1 MAKITAEYD
10 TKEKT
15 LTVSKDGKAMDNV
28 MHAAFSRNYDYEK
41 GTEDD
46 THSCHIAMKDESD
59 DEGYH
64 THTHI
69 TANVDGDLETR
80 KEKVPVAKGTSDLIT
95 HLLNRGRSR

>member
-15 LTVSKDGKAMDNV
+15 LSVSKDGKALDNV
-28 MHAAFSRNYDYEK
+28 MHASFSRNYNYEK

-46 THSCHIAMKDESD
+46 THSCQIAMKDSSSE
-59 DEGYH
+59 EGYH

-69 TANVDGDLETR
+69 IANEDGDLETR
-80 KEKVPVAKGTSDLIT
+80 TEKVPVAKATSDLIGQ
-95 HLLNRGRSR
+95 LLRR